1 MDVETHNVSP
11 QSRLA
16 VSLMAPLA
24 KFLDALPVPTVLR
37 LVIGEDGIAR
47 LRVPMRAAWQRL
59 HSQLPTSLLW
69 TYRGAFPGPT
79 IEVRRGVS
87 VRVEWINELA
97 GPYPVLE
104 VTGTPQYAEN
114 SPGIPTGFVPDPVV
128 AGLRAWTVVHL
139 HGGRTQGAS
148 DGLPENAVGAGRSLL
163 DEYHN
168 DQRATMLWYHDHAM
182 GITRLNV
189 VAGLAGLYVIR
200 DDEEDALGLPSG
212 EFEVP
217 LLLADRNLDL
227 EADGSL
233 SGRLLH
239 KTEDG
244 TAEFFAPFT
253 TVNGVI
259 WPHLHVQP
267 RLYRLRVLNAS
278 NARVYRL
285 LLVDEHGQPRHD
297 AIRQIGTD
305 GGLLGT
311 PVTLPDGGLLL
322 APAERADLLVDFAA
336 LAGQHLELVNTAWA
350 PFHNDPATPGLD
362 PRQPDPNPDHRLPYP
377 QVMQFRV
384 GRQHH
389 DRPVHD
395 GDDGQR
401 WPARLAG
408 SYTRLTHDALP
419 PDHQH
424 RLVALV
430 ERPLTGN
437 TTILQLWEIDDG
449 TTVPAPTH
457 AGDGQANAAA
467 QDGIVDIGDEQGT
480 ITRHRRLSAGYLDTL
495 NWRVTLDSWEIWKIL
510 NLTTDTHPFHVHL
523 VQFQALARAAY
534 DTSGFDPAQG
544 GTTTPVVPDPGRSTP
559 LDANELGDKDTI
571 RVNPNEMV
579 TIAARFSGGTG
590 RYLYHCHILEH
601 EDHDMMRPFLVAPA
615 DAMAASGM
623 TPGEMPMQKR

>member
-1 MDVETHNVSP
+1 MANVVTHNASSP
-11 QSRLA
+11 ALLSVTQL
-16 VSLMAPLA
+16 V
-24 KFLDALPVPTVLR
+24 KFLDALPMPPVLR
-37 LVIGEDGIAR
+37 PAVGEDGTAR
-47 LRVPMRAAWQRL
+47 LQVPMRAAWRRL

-69 TYRGAFPGPT
+69 TYHGTFPGPT
-79 IEVRRGVS
+79 IEVRRGVPLH
-87 VRVEWINELA
+87 VQWVNELA

-104 VTGTPQYAEN
+104 VTGTPQHAEN
-114 SPGIPTGFVPDPVV
+114 YPGIPDGFSPDPAV
-128 AGLRAWTVVHL
+128 AALRGWTVAHL
-139 HGGRTQGAS
+139 HGGRTDGPS
-148 DGLPENAVGAGRSLL
+148 DGLPENAVLAGRSLL
-163 DEYHN
+163 GEYHN

-189 VAGLAGLYVIR
+189 VAGLAGLYLIR
-200 DDEEDALGLPSG
+200 DDEEDALGFPSG
-212 EFEVP
+212 AFEVP
-217 LLLADRNLDL
+217 LMLADRNFDL
-227 EADGSL
+227 ESDGRL

-259 WPHLHVQP
+259 WPHLIVQP

-285 LLVDEHGQPRHD
+285 LLVDEHGRSRHD
-297 AIRQIGTD
+297 VIRQIGTD

-311 PVTLPDGGLLL
+311 PVTLPEGGLLL
-322 APAERADLLVDFAA
+322 APSERADLLIDFAA
-336 LAGQHLELVNTAWA
+336 LAGQNLELVNTAGA
-350 PFHNDPATPGLD
+350 PFHNDPATPDLD
-362 PRQPDPNPDHRLPYP
+362 PRLSDPNPDHRLPEP

-384 GRQHH
+384 GGHRN
-389 DRPVHD
+389 DRSAQD
-395 GDDGQR
+395 AADDGRR

-419 PDHQH
+419 QHHQH

-437 TTILQLWEIDDG
+437 ATILELWEMDG
-449 TTVPAPTH
+449 GTPATAPAT
-457 AGDGQANAAA
+457 GDGQGSAVA
-467 QDGIVDIGDEQGT
+467 QDGVIDINDGNGT
-480 ITRHRRLSAGYLDTL
+480 IRYRRLSARYLDRL
-495 NWRVTLDSWEIWKIL
+495 NWQVPLDNWEAWKIL

-523 VQFQALARAAY
+523 VQFQALARTAY
-534 DTSGFDPAQG
+534 HIDGFDPAQG
-544 GTTTPVVPDPGRSTP
+544 GTRTPVTLDPTRSTP

-590 RYLYHCHILEH
+590 RYMYHCHILEH
-601 EDHDMMRPFLVAPA
+601 EDHDMMRPFLVIPPE
-615 DAMAASGM
+615 AMTAGDM
-623 TPGEMPMQKR
+623 TPGGDMPM

>member
-1 MDVETHNVSP
+1 M
-11 QSRLA
+11 
-16 VSLMAPLA
+16 
-24 KFLDALPVPTVLR
+24 
-37 LVIGEDGIAR
+37 
-47 LRVPMRAAWQRL
+47 
-59 HSQLPTSLLW
+59 
-69 TYRGAFPGPT
+69 
-79 IEVRRGVS
+79 
-87 VRVEWINELA
+87 
-97 GPYPVLE
+97 
-104 VTGTPQYAEN
+104 
-114 SPGIPTGFVPDPVV
+114 
-128 AGLRAWTVVHL
+128 AGLQGWTVVHL
-139 HGGRTQGAS
+139 HGGRTQGPS
-148 DGLPENAVGAGRSLL
+148 DGLPENAVVAGRSLL

-200 DDEEDALGLPSG
+200 DDEEDALGLPSRD
-212 EFEVP
+212 FEVP
-217 LLLADRNLDL
+217 LLLADRNFDLDL
-227 EADGSL
+227 NGGL

-253 TVNGVI
+253 IVNGVI
-259 WPHLHVQP
+259 WPHLHVEP
-267 RLYRLRVLNAS
+267 CLYRLRVLNGS

-311 PVTLPDGGLLL
+311 PVTLPEGGLLL
-322 APAERADLLVDFAA
+322 APAERADLLIDFAA
-336 LAGQHLELVNTAWA
+336 LAGHNLELINTAWA
-350 PFHNDPATPGLD
+350 PFHNDPATSGVD
-362 PRQPDPNPDHRLPYP
+362 PRLPDPNPDHRLPYP

-384 GRQHH
+384 GGQHN
-389 DRPVHD
+389 DRSAKNVENRP
-395 GDDGQR
+395 R

-419 PDHQH
+419 TDHQH

-430 ERPLTGN
+430 ERPLSGN
-437 TTILQLWEIDDG
+437 TTILELWEMDDG
-449 TTVPAPTH
+449 TSVTAL
-457 AGDGQANAAA
+457 NAADDGRVNA
-467 QDGIVDIGDEQGT
+467 GVQDGIVDISDEHGT
-480 ITRHRRLSAGYLDTL
+480 ITRYRRLSAGYLDRL
-495 NWRVTLDSWEIWKIL
+495 NWRVTLDGWEVWKVL
-510 NLTTDTHPFHVHL
+510 NLTTDTHPLHVHL

-534 DTSGFDPAQG
+534 DTTGFDPAQG
-544 GTTTPVVPDPGRSTP
+544 GTDTPVIPDPGRSTP

-601 EDHDMMRPFLVAPA
+601 EDYDMMRPFLVAPA
-615 DAMAASGM
+615 DAMAAGGM
-623 TPGEMPMQKR
+623 TPGGMPMQDR